1 MKKAEILDEI
11 WEVIEDRAIN
21 PSEDSYTTRILTH
34 RKGIDKSLEKV
45 GEECSEFIIAVK
57 NGEKSRITEE
67 AADVIFHLM
76 LALKRA
82 DIHVQ
87 AVWDELNSRRH

>member
-45 GEECSEFIIAVK
+45 GEECSEFIMAVK
-57 NGEKSRITEE
+57 NGEKSRIT
-67 AADVIFHLM
+67 
-76 LALKRA
+76 
-82 DIHVQ
+82 
-87 AVWDELNSRRH
+87 DELQMLFFI

>member
-82 DIHVQ
+82 YIHVQ